1 MKKKS
6 ALASRLI
13 AWRQSKGLSQSKA
26 ATELGIKI
34 DTLQNWEIDRK
45 GPLLKTVEPV
55 LARLAKDGF

>member
-13 AWRQSKGLSQSKA
+13 AWRHAKGLSQSKA
-26 ATELGIKI
+26 AMELGIKI

-45 GPLLKTVEPV
+45 SPLLRTVEPV